1 MTSLNDQNLNTNFP
15 KLTTLITDGTQ
26 INELSTLATF
36 LFSSRQEISKKII
49 INLEFIKVNSLNSI
63 QN

>member
-36 LFSSRQEISKKII
+36 LSSSRQEISKKMI